1 MPLIF
6 FTGRVLRGDITG
18 HWDTMDSGL
27 TRGNRVSNSLRLL
40 DVAGD
45 RLAHLLSFLLH
56 PIPVSTV
63 LFWAFII
70 AGPEPAHFRRVWL
83 VLSSLF
89 CAALP
94 LSCLLVLLFRGKI
107 FDFLLWDRRQRTGPL
122 LAGLICYVAGTVA
135 LFATGARRVV
145 VVLMGCHA
153 ILAALA
159 ALINL
164 RWKISLHAVGACGA
178 LVALYYCMGHR
189 AAYLS
194 PVAVAVA
201 WARIR
206 LGAHTP
212 AQVLAGAGLG
222 AFVTFLALEFWT

>member
-1 MPLIF
+1 
-6 FTGRVLRGDITG
+6 
-18 HWDTMDSGL
+18 MDSGRI
-27 TRGNRVSNSLRLL
+27 RGDRISNSVRFLG
-40 DVAGD
+40 VAGD
-45 RLAHLLSFLLH
+45 RLAHLLSLFLH

-63 LFWAFII
+63 LFWAFIV
-70 AGPEPAHFRRVWL
+70 AGSEPAPFRRVWL
-83 VLSSLF
+83 SLSFLF

-94 LSCLLVLLFRGKI
+94 LACLLVLRFRGKI
-107 FDFLLWDRRQRTGPL
+107 FDFLLRDRRQRTGPL
-122 LAGLICYVAGTVA
+122 LAGLICYAAGTAA
-135 LFATGARRVV
+135 LFATGARRMV

-153 ILAALA
+153 VLAALS

-194 PVAVAVA
+194 PVAAAVV
-201 WARIR
+201 WARLR
-206 LGAHTP
+206 LEAHTP
-212 AQVLAGAGLG
+212 VQVLAGAGLG